1 MSLRTELKALVD
13 ELDHTHKG
21 AFSWSTEDGFP
32 EFSTAE
38 NGLQRHF
45 TKKAREFLWRLSSTL
60 YHNRDTPAT
69 RIELGNYQKYVR
81 QAIADLHASEALSG
95 SLIDDAENGDD
106 PLARLRNLV
115 EERIA
120 NNHQEFTHYFPAWTL
135 GIEPF
140 ALGPVE
146 FMSRAGWIDSV
157 DFHQRAKD
165 HYLNQR
171 EANY

>member
-45 TKKAREFLWRLSSTL
+45 TKKAREALWRLSSTL
-60 YHNRDTPAT
+60 HQNRDKTAT
-69 RIELGNYQKYVR
+69 RIELNNYQKYVR

-95 SLIDDAENGDD
+95 SPAANDDKGID
-106 PLARLRNLV
+106 PLARLRNLI

-120 NNHQEFTHYFPAWTL
+120 T
-135 GIEPF
+135 
-140 ALGPVE
+140 
-146 FMSRAGWIDSV
+146 
-157 DFHQRAKD
+157 
-165 HYLNQR
+165 
-171 EANY
+171 